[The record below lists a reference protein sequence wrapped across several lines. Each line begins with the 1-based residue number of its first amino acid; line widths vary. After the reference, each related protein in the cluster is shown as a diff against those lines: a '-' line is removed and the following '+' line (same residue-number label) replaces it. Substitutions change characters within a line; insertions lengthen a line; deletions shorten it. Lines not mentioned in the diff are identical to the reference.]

1 MVEESARVCM
11 VEESACVCVVEEH
24 ASVCVVEES
33 ECVRV
38 VEDYSYVCAD
48 ASVCTIQGSLRL
60 FVMELCIQYTGEEV
74 STKFMKP
81 N

>member
-11 VEESACVCVVEEH
+11 VEES
-24 ASVCVVEES
+24 

-38 VEDYSYVCAD
+38 VEDCSYVCAD

-60 FVMELCIQYTGEEV
+60 YVMELCIQYTGEEV

-81 N
+81 NYILMLMCKQ